1 MSSSQVSGPSRSHV
15 RGRLVLLSLLFG
27 IIASDAGAQGQGD
40 ATLGERLYRTG
51 IGADGNPV
59 TAITQGDVRIAGDQ
73 LPCVSCHRP
82 SGMGTSEGGTYV
94 PPITANHLFA
104 AREANRALRNE
115 RFKEM
120 YKEVQSERFY
130 QDVRKARLRPAYTP
144 DTLAAALR
152 EGVDPA
158 GRHLNPAMPRYKLSD
173 ADAANLTAYLSTL
186 SRGDDPGVAPDEVHF
201 ATIVTEGGDAART
214 DAFVKTV
221 EAYAE
226 WINRDI
232 RDDLA
237 RPGFSPYYRD
247 EFLDSYRE
255 WRLHVWRLEGP
266 PESWP
271 AQLERYYAA
280 QPVFAVLSGLVEGDF
295 TPIADFCDARRM
307 PCLFPVTE
315 LPRTD
320 RAAGAYTLY
329 FSRGLELEA
338 DALAVHLAAQATP
351 PGRVIVIH
359 GADAYGRRPAARLFD
374 ALQARLPG
382 LAIDSREVTDAAAI
396 GAAVAAA
403 AEDEAVDVLVIWPG
417 HMADTA
423 VAALAATP
431 PRAGHIVLPSDAL
444 AAARSLPAPVREK
457 VLITYPY
464 DKPDRVR
471 PDAYRARAWVR
482 SRRLPIVDWDDQ
494 RQAYFAMKM
503 TEWAMAHLLSDYHRD
518 YLIEI
523 IEHEVENSL
532 DPGPQPQMALGPG
545 QRFGSKGA
553 YLMRLDPEAPSGL
566 VAVSDWIVP

>member
-1 MSSSQVSGPSRSHV
+1 MSSCQVSGPYRPHI
-15 RGRLVLLSLLFG
+15 RGRSVLFAAVLGL
-27 IIASDAGAQGQGD
+27 IASAAGAQTHGD
-40 ATLGERLYRTG
+40 AALGERLYRSG
-51 IGADGNPV
+51 IGADGAPV
-59 TAITQGDVRIAGDQ
+59 IALTQGDVRIEGTQ
-73 LPCVSCHRP
+73 LSCVSCHRP

-115 RFKEM
+115 RFKEV
-120 YKEVQSERFY
+120 YKEMQPERFY
-130 QDVRKARLRPAYTP
+130 QDVRKARLRPAYTSES
-144 DTLAAALR
+144 LAVAIR
-152 EGVDPA
+152 DGVDPR
-158 GRHLNPAMPRYKLSD
+158 GRVFNPAMPRYRLSD
-173 ADAANLTAYLSTL
+173 ADAANIVAYLAEL
-186 SRGDDPGVAPDEVHF
+186 SKGDDPGVDPTEVHF
-201 ATIVTEGGDAART
+201 ATIVTDTGDAART
-214 DAFVKTV
+214 DAFVATV
-221 EAYAE
+221 KAFAE

-255 WRLHVWRLEGP
+255 WRLHVWRLEGS

-271 AQLERYYAA
+271 AQLERYYAE
-280 QPVFAVLSGLVEGDF
+280 QPVFAVLSGLVDGDF
-295 TPIADFCDARRM
+295 TPVADFCDARRV

-315 LPRTD
+315 LPRTKG
-320 RAAGAYTLY
+320 AEGAYTLY

-338 DALAVHLAAQATP
+338 DALAAWLTAQASP
-351 PGRVIVIH
+351 PAHVTVIH
-359 GADAYGRRPAARLFD
+359 SADAYGRRPAARLAS
-374 ALQARLPG
+374 ALAARRPG
-382 LAIDSREVTDAAAI
+382 LAIEAHEASDAATMRAAITDAA
-396 GAAVAAA
+396 GG
-403 AEDEAVDVLVIWPG
+403 EDDTLVIWPG
-417 HMADTA
+417 HLTA
-423 VAALAATP
+423 AATAALTATP
-431 PRAGHIVLPSDAL
+431 PAAARIVLPSDA
-444 AAARSLPAPVREK
+444 ADTARALPAAVRDK
-457 VLITYPY
+457 ILVTYPY
-464 DKPDRVR
+464 DKPTRIR

-566 VAVSDWIVP
+566 VAASDWIVP

>member
-1 MSSSQVSGPSRSHV
+1 MVFTAVLG
-15 RGRLVLLSLLFG
+15 LV
-27 IIASDAGAQGQGD
+27 ASAAGAQTRGD
-40 ATLGERLYRTG
+40 AALGERLYRTG
-51 IGADGNPV
+51 IGANGAPV
-59 TAITQGDVRIAGDQ
+59 IALTQGDVRIDGTQ
-73 LPCVSCHRP
+73 LPCTSCHRP

-115 RFKEM
+115 RFKEV
-120 YKEVQSERFY
+120 YKEIQPERFY

-144 DTLAAALR
+144 EALAAALR

-173 ADAANLTAYLSTL
+173 ADTANLVAFLSTL
-186 SRGDDPGVAPDEVHF
+186 SKGDDPGVAPDEVHF

-214 DAFVKTV
+214 DAFVATV
-221 EAYAE
+221 KAFAE

-247 EFLDSYRE
+247 EFRDSYRE
-255 WRLHVWRLEGP
+255 WRLHVWRLAGP
-266 PESWP
+266 PAGWP
-271 AQLERYYAA
+271 AQLEHYYAE
-280 QPVFAVLSGLVEGDF
+280 QPVFAVLSALVDGDF
-295 TPIADFCDARRM
+295 TPVADFCDAKRV

-315 LPRTD
+315 LPRTKG
-320 RAAGAYTLY
+320 AEGAYTLY
-329 FSRGLELEA
+329 FSRALELEA
-338 DALAVHLAAQATP
+338 DALAVFLARDAHP
-351 PGRVIVIH
+351 PGRLLMIH
-359 GADAYGRRPAARLFD
+359 GADAYGRRPADRFAQ
-374 ALQARLPG
+374 ALRMRLP
-382 LAIDSREVTDAAAI
+382 AAALDRRE
-396 GAAVAAA
+396 AADATAISVAIEAAA
-403 AEDEAVDVLVIWPG
+403 NGDYDAIVIWPG
-417 HMADTA
+417 HNAATA
-423 VAALAATP
+423 AAALAETPPRAARIILPSAALAA
-431 PRAGHIVLPSDAL
+431 V
-444 AAARSLPAPVREK
+444 RSLPAAVRSK
-457 VLITYPY
+457 VLVTYPY

-482 SRRLPIVDWDDQ
+482 SRRLPIVEWDDQ

-553 YLMRLDPEAPSGL
+553 FVMRLDPEAPSGL
-566 VAVSDWIVP
+566 VAASDWIVP

>member
-1 MSSSQVSGPSRSHV
+1 MSSSQVSGPYRPHI
-15 RGRLVLLSLLFG
+15 RGRSVLFAAVLGL
-27 IIASDAGAQGQGD
+27 IASAAGAQTHGD
-40 ATLGERLYRTG
+40 AALGERLYRSG
-51 IGADGNPV
+51 IGADGAPV
-59 TAITQGDVRIAGDQ
+59 IALTQGDVRIEGTQ
-73 LPCVSCHRP
+73 LSCVSCHRP

-115 RFKEM
+115 RFKEV
-120 YKEVQSERFY
+120 YKEMQPERFY

-144 DTLAAALR
+144 ESLAVAIR
-152 EGVDPA
+152 DGVDPR
-158 GRHLNPAMPRYKLSD
+158 GRALNPAMPRYRLSD
-173 ADAANLTAYLSTL
+173 ADAANIVAYLAEL
-186 SRGDDPGVAPDEVHF
+186 SKGDDPGVDPTEVHF
-201 ATIVTEGGDAART
+201 ATIVTDTGDAART
-214 DAFVKTV
+214 DAFVATV
-221 EAYAE
+221 KAFAE

-266 PESWP
+266 PGSWP
-271 AQLERYYAA
+271 AQLERYYTE
-280 QPVFAVLSGLVEGDF
+280 QPVFAVLSGLVDGDF
-295 TPIADFCDARRM
+295 TPVADFCDARRV

-315 LPRTD
+315 LPRTKD
-320 RAAGAYTLY
+320 AEGAYTLY

-338 DALAVHLAAQATP
+338 DALAVFLAGETP
-351 PGRVIVIH
+351 PPKRLLMVYS
-359 GADAYGRRPAARLFD
+359 ADAHGRRPAARFAQ
-374 ALQARLPG
+374 ALQRRLPDAS
-382 LAIDSREVTDAAAI
+382 LERREAADAAAMS
-396 GAAVAAA
+396 AAIAAA
-403 AEDEAVDVLVIWPG
+403 ADAAYDVVVIWCGPE
-417 HMADTA
+417 ADTA
-423 VAALAATP
+423 VTALAGTSLPA
-431 PRAGHIVLPSDAL
+431 RHIILPSAAL
-444 AAARSLPAPVREK
+444 AAARSLPAAVRNK
-457 VLITYPY
+457 VLVTYPY

-482 SRRLPIVDWDDQ
+482 SRRLPIVEWDDQ

-566 VAVSDWIVP
+566 VAASDWIVP